1 MNILISEKRPIEELV
16 GANRGI
22 VRQRIGNLHCMM
34 RLIEVVREVR
44 PSGLRK
50 APPSLR
56 RGFVKCVADTLDEYR
71 ATYFD
76 VQLRVKYDPA
86 KFRH

>member
-16 GANRGI
+16 GVNRGI
-22 VRQRIGNLHCMM
+22 VRQKIGRLHCMM
-34 RLIEVVREVR
+34 RLIEVVREIR
-44 PSGLRK
+44 PTNFRK
-50 APPSLR
+50 VPPELR

-76 VQLRVKYDPA
+76 VQLRVKYDPS